1 MEEDRTLAVDSDN
14 AYLGITSMSPDS
26 CIIHTERCTMIII
39 SRGLVLVMSSTLLM
53 LDYILFP
60 QKLLH
65 ILVTSFPPWK
75 SPSEPLRGCLQG
87 YCPQ

>member
-1 MEEDRTLAVDSDN
+1 MEEDRTLAVDSDD
-14 AYLGITSMSPDS
+14 AYLGMSSMSPGS
-26 CIIHTERCTMIII
+26 CIVRTERCTMIII

-53 LDYILFP
+53 LYYIIFQ

-65 ILVTSFPPWK
+65 ILVPSFPPWK